1 MAGYFGGK
9 KISTVYLGT
18 TLIYKEEVEE
28 EEPMFLIDSRLV
40 KSGNRW
46 IFIRRK
52 DGSTM
57 QPKTG
62 DPFYEGDRLRAVLTD
77 ATYKFNGAPT
87 YIPMDTSEGDRLP
100 FEGKSS
106 DQEYWT
112 EFPKGYNGGASF
124 STSKV

>member
-1 MAGYFGGK
+1 MAGYFNGK

-18 TLIYKEEVEE
+18 TVIYKEEVEE
-28 EEPMFLIDSRLV
+28 DLPMFLIDSRLV
-40 KSGNRW
+40 KSGSRW

-57 QPKTG
+57 QPVVG
-62 DPFYEGDRLRAVLTD
+62 DPFYEGDRLRAVLID

-87 YIPMDTSEGDRLP
+87 YIPMDTSEGDRLS

-124 STSKV
+124 PTTKV